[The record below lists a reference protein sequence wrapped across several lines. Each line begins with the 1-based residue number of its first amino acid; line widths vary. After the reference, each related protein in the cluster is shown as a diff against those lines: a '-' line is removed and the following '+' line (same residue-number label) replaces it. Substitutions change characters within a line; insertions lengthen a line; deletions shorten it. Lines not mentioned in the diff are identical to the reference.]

1 MNGVRVSPDWLQDAA
16 LAAVFDALEAAGG
29 AVRVNGGAVRNTLL
43 EEPVADIDLSTTLH
57 PPQAM
62 EALRSAG
69 LKAVPTGIDHGT
81 VTAVSDHRGFE
92 VTTLRED
99 VETDGRRAVVKFA
112 TEWDKDALRRD
123 LTMNA
128 LYLDRDGI
136 VHDPLGGYEDVLA
149 RRVRFIGDAEQR
161 IREDYLRILRFF
173 RFFAWYGHG
182 RPDAE
187 GLKACARLKDDMD
200 ALSAERVWA
209 ELVKMFAASDPSRAL
224 LWMRTTGVLTKV
236 LPESEK
242 WGIDAIPRLMQTE
255 AELGWQPDALVRL
268 MAIIPPRPDVVEGLS
283 KRLKVA
289 NTVRDRL
296 AGWTQ
301 APVPTPDWTD
311 AELRAQ
317 LYLNRKAGDAMADR
331 LRLAIPAATSGSDDR
346 TRLLTMLDMAERY
359 EAPALPISG
368 KDLIDQGHTPG
379 VGLGETLAA
388 AEADWIGSDFTLT
401 RADLL
406 ARASDD

>member
-29 AVRVNGGAVRNTLL
+29 VVRVNGGAVRNTLL

-128 LYLDRDGI
+128 LYLDRNGT

-149 RRVRFIGDAEQR
+149 
-161 IREDYLRILRFF
+161 
-173 RFFAWYGHG
+173 
-182 RPDAE
+182 
-187 GLKACARLKDDMD
+187 
-200 ALSAERVWA
+200 
-209 ELVKMFAASDPSRAL
+209 
-224 LWMRTTGVLTKV
+224 
-236 LPESEK
+236 
-242 WGIDAIPRLMQTE
+242 
-255 AELGWQPDALVRL
+255 
-268 MAIIPPRPDVVEGLS
+268 
-283 KRLKVA
+283 
-289 NTVRDRL
+289 
-296 AGWTQ
+296 
-301 APVPTPDWTD
+301 
-311 AELRAQ
+311 
-317 LYLNRKAGDAMADR
+317 
-331 LRLAIPAATSGSDDR
+331 
-346 TRLLTMLDMAERY
+346 
-359 EAPALPISG
+359 
-368 KDLIDQGHTPG
+368 
-379 VGLGETLAA
+379 
-388 AEADWIGSDFTLT
+388 
-401 RADLL
+401 
-406 ARASDD
+406 